1 MDLSEEAGLTPV
13 APLIL
18 RTARLVLRPLVDAD
32 WPELARIGGQ
42 PEVARMMASVR
53 APWAE
58 ADVRAWIARSR
69 WGGRPGFRLAVCLPD
84 GALIGT
90 VGIGPEAKPS
100 CAYFI
105 DPAHAGQG
113 YATEAMQALLADAIP
128 RFVLT
133 EIDADH
139 FADNPASGRVLLKL
153 GFAKTGTGMG
163 TSGARDGPAP
173 MVTYRWTQVG

>member
-1 MDLSEEAGLTPV
+1 MDLSEEAGRTPA
-13 APLIL
+13 APLNL
-18 RTARLVLRPLVDAD
+18 RTARLVLRPLRDAD

-42 PEVARMMASVR
+42 RQVARMMSSLQ
-53 APWAE
+53 APWPE
-58 ADVRAWIARSR
+58 QDVRAWIARSAWR
-69 WGGRPGFRLAVCLPD
+69 GRPGFRLAVCLPD

-90 VGIGPEAKPS
+90 VGIGPEAPPS

-113 YATEAMQALLADAIP
+113 FATEAMQALLADAIP
-128 RFVLT
+128 RFAFT
-133 EIDADH
+133 EIEADH

-153 GFAKTGTGMG
+153 GFVKTGTGTG

-173 MVTYRWTQVG
+173 MVLYRWTQAG

>member
-1 MDLSEEAGLTPV
+1 MDLSEEAGLTP
-13 APLIL
+13 APRLIL
-18 RTARLVLRPLVDAD
+18 RTARLVLRPLQDAD

-58 ADVRAWIARSR
+58 ADVRAWIARSEWR
-69 WGGRPGFRLAVCLPD
+69 GRPGFRLAVCLPD
-84 GALIGT
+84 GALIGA
-90 VGIGPEAKPS
+90 VGIGPEAVPS

-128 RFVLT
+128 RFALT
-133 EIDADH
+133 DIEADH

-163 TSGARDGPAP
+163 TSGARGGPAP
-173 MVTYRWTQVG
+173 MVLYRWTQGG

>member
-18 RTARLVLRPLVDAD
+18 RTARLDLRPLVDAD

-58 ADVRAWIARSR
+58 ADVRAWIARSH
-69 WGGRPGFRLAVCLPD
+69 WSGRPGFRLAVCLPD
-84 GALIGT
+84 KALIGT
-90 VGIGPEAKPS
+90 VGIGPEATPS

-133 EIDADH
+133 EIEADH

-153 GFAKTGTGMG
+153 GFVKTGTGMG

-173 MVTYRWTQVG
+173 MVKYRWTQGG

>member
-18 RTARLVLRPLVDAD
+18 RTARLVLRPLQDAD

-42 PEVARMMASVR
+42 PEVARMMWSLQ
-53 APWAE
+53 APWPE
-58 ADVRAWIARSR
+58 TEVLAWIARSR
-69 WGGRPGFRLAVCLPD
+69 WSGKPGFRLTVCLPD

-90 VGIGPEAKPS
+90 VGIGPEAVPS

-128 RFVLT
+128 RFALT
-133 EIDADH
+133 DIEADH

-153 GFAKTGTGMG
+153 GFVKTGMGMG
-163 TSGARDGPAP
+163 TSGARDCPAP
-173 MVTYRWTQVG
+173 MVLYRWTKAG